1 MPTALALQ
9 LPTAPIAQL
18 ANLVRRDWKNIS
30 PHAVPYLRV
39 MGQLSSVDDN
49 YLAED
54 GRSIVLYFL
63 SNAGAWRGETARLVK
78 AELKRRVGV

>member
-1 MPTALALQ
+1 MPSALELQ

-18 ANLVRRDWKNIS
+18 ANLIKRDWKNIS
-30 PHAVPYLRV
+30 PYAVPYLKA
-39 MGQLSSVDDN
+39 MSHLSSVDDN
-49 YLAED
+49 YFADD
-54 GRSIVLYFL
+54 GRSVVLYFL

>member
-1 MPTALALQ
+1 MSTALALQ

-30 PHAVPYLRV
+30 PYAVPYLRA

-49 YLAED
+49 YLADD

-63 SNAGAWRGETARLVK
+63 ANAGAWRGETARLVK